1 MTQDEVVKFILFQF
15 PIAAALAIAIYKG
28 WIEFGP
34 SVKAK
39 LAEKDKQIAF
49 HDQLRQEAIADKKVV
64 EERASKQHDAIGE
77 LTNVVREALEVNA
90 EVTERRDIRD
100 TARDVADANPSR
112 RVARAN
118 PRTSKNS

>member
-77 LTNVVREALEVNA
+77 LTNVVREALEFNA

-100 TARDVADANPSR
+100 TARDVADGKR
-112 RVARAN
+112 RRSVARAN